1 MKKKILMTLTALLL
15 ILSVAAVAGCKQDG
29 GESGSTEKDKLVVAT
44 NSEFE
49 PFEFKKDGEI
59 VGFDIDLIHE
69 IADKLNME
77 VELRDMEFDG
87 TVAAVQS
94 GTCKVAI
101 SGMTITPKREKSV
114 IFSTPYY
121 ATTQVLITRGDDTVF
136 SADTKEALD
145 EQLKGKNIG
154 VCAGFTGESYVKGDE
169 DMGFDGIEDATA
181 TVFDNISLAIAAL
194 KNQSMDCIVMDNT
207 VAKQASESAGNE
219 DIKVI
224 DVVLTTENYAIAIN
238 KNDEELK
245 QKIDKAM
252 NELKESGKIDELF
265 EKWEIE

>member
-1 MKKKILMTLTALLL
+1 MDKYLLL
-15 ILSVAAVAGCKQDG
+15 NRGVLQPQGMDNL
-29 GESGSTEKDKLVVAT
+29 KLVVAQ
-44 NSEFE
+44 
-49 PFEFKKDGEI
+49 I
-59 VGFDIDLIHE
+59 
-69 IADKLNME
+69 
-77 VELRDMEFDG
+77 
-87 TVAAVQS
+87 
-94 GTCKVAI
+94 
-101 SGMTITPKREKSV
+101 EK
-114 IFSTPYY
+114 
-121 ATTQVLITRGDDTVF
+121 DTVI
-136 SADTKEALD
+136 SKADGSEVYVPATLSD
-145 EQLKGKNIG
+145 DIITG
-154 VCAGFTGESYVKGDE
+154 VVRE

-194 KNQSMDCIVMDNT
+194 KNQSIDCIVMDNT